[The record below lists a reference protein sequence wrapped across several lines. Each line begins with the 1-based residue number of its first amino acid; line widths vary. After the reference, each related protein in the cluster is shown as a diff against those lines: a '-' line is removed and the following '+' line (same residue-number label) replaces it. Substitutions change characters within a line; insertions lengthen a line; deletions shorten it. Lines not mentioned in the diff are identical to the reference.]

1 MKYQFNKT
9 AMQKLKRELQVRQ
22 RALPTLKAKETALRL
37 EVKKAQ
43 ELLEEKETEYKRLVE
58 SNSHYLRLWQE
69 YQGLISV
76 GEVETETRNVAGV
89 KVPSLQSVDFKH
101 ARVALFANRA
111 WVVAGTELLKK
122 LVQVKM
128 EIELISN
135 SVEILYRA
143 RKKTTQKVNLYEKV
157 QIPGY
162 KEALTR
168 IKSFLEDQENLAR
181 AAQKIVKERNKEV
194 EV

>member
-1 MKYQFNKT
+1 
-9 AMQKLKRELQVRQ
+9 MQKLKRELQVRE

-43 ELLEEKETEYKRLVE
+43 EALEQKKADYAQLME
-58 SNSHYLRLWQE
+58 SNAHYLRLWQE
-69 YQGLISV
+69 YPGLISV
-76 GEVETETRNVAGV
+76 GEVFTETRNVAGV
-89 KVPSLQSVDFKH
+89 KVPALQEVDFKH
-101 ARVALFANRA
+101 AKVALFANRA

-122 LVQVKM
+122 LVKIKM
-128 EIELISN
+128 EMELLSN
-135 SVEILYRA
+135 AVEILYRA

-162 KEALTR
+162 KEALRR

-181 AAQKIVKERNKEV
+181 AAQKIVKERSKAGQV
-194 EV
+194 

>member
-9 AMQKLKRELQVRQ
+9 AMQRLKRELQVRE

-43 ELLEEKETEYKRLVE
+43 EALEESQSRFEQLKEANR
-58 SNSHYLRLWQE
+58 SYLRLWQE
-69 YQGLISV
+69 YPGLLSIENV
-76 GEVETETRNVAGV
+76 AMDYRNVAGV
-89 KVPSLQSVDFKH
+89 KIPSLESVDFNH
-101 ARVALFANRA
+101 SNRALFANRA
-111 WVVAGTELLKK
+111 WVVTGTELLKK
-122 LVQVKM
+122 LVKLK
-128 EIELISN
+128 IETELLSS

-162 KEALTR
+162 KEAIRR

-181 AAQKIVKERNKEV
+181 AAQKIVKARQQEAV
-194 EV
+194 A